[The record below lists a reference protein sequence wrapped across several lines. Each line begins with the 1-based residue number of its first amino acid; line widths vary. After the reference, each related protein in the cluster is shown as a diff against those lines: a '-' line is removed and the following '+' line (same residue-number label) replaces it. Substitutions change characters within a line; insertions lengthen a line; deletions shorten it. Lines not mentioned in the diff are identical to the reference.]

1 MSLPPYSIFY
11 DEPLDVA
18 LETDVQGLVV
28 LTSCQGEPY
37 LQDVLER
44 LPAALICRP
53 CVPDVNTLLAAFPT
67 RPDCLL
73 YFGPPLTTH
82 LTPCERKILRGL
94 AAGMTNKDI
103 AEQAGKGSRTVAT
116 QVSSVL
122 AKLGVRSR
130 HEAARAYWGASNPPL
145 NLDKY

>member
-1 MSLPPYSIFY
+1 MSSPCSIFY
-11 DEPLDVA
+11 DEPVGLA
-18 LETDVQGLVV
+18 LETDIEGLVV

-44 LPAALICRP
+44 LPAALMCRP
-53 CVPDVNTLLAAFPT
+53 CVSDVGAVMASIALTPS
-67 RPDCLL
+67 CLL
-73 YFGPPLTTH
+73 YIGPPLLAQ
-82 LTPCERKILRGL
+82 LTPCERKVLRGL

-103 AEQAGKGSRTVAT
+103 AKQAGKGIRTVAT

-122 AKLGVRSR
+122 TKLGVKSR
-130 HEAARAYWGASNPPL
+130 HEAARAYWGASNPTL

>member
-1 MSLPPYSIFY
+1 MSSPPSSIFY
-11 DEPLDVA
+11 DEPTGLA

-37 LQDVLER
+37 LQDVLEC

-67 RPDCLL
+67 RSDCLL

-82 LTPCERKILRGL
+82 LTPCERKVLRGL
-94 AAGMTNKDI
+94 AAGLTNKDI
-103 AEQAGKGSRTVAT
+103 AKHAGKGIRTVAT

-122 AKLGVRSR
+122 TKLGVRNR
-130 HEAARAYWGASNPPL
+130 HEAAQLYWGLIRPSLSN
-145 NLDKY
+145 D